1 MYLDLSD
8 KQVLVLEFI
17 KEQLMAKGYPPS
29 VREICTAVNIKSTST
44 VHGYLNKLEKL
55 GYIRRD
61 PTKPRAIEVLDGNS
75 NPNVSGL
82 NQEIINLPLVG

>member
-29 VREICTAVNIKSTST
+29 VREICTAVI
-44 VHGYLNKLEKL
+44 
-55 GYIRRD
+55 
-61 PTKPRAIEVLDGNS
+61 
-75 NPNVSGL
+75 
-82 NQEIINLPLVG
+82 